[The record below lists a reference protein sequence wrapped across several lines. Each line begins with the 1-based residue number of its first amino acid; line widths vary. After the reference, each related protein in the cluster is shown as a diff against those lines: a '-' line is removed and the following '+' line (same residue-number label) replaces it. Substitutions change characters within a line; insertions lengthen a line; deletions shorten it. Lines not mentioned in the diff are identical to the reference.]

1 MMEGCKEK
9 YELLDDDSDT
19 EEYDKS
25 KEALMRSLD
34 GKTYIRRP
42 RNKSAFLQPQWLCQ
56 TVFIVLLV
64 AAQVALSFFFL
75 RTYWDL
81 EAVKH
86 KHSDIFR
93 SGAPHGNNAS
103 SEEQL
108 DYGLNSTNFSGYD
121 DPNAGVSL
129 TGNTSLL
136 PRVKQLEN
144 KVTFLELILS
154 LKSNEEKAL
163 QSQHT
168 NDKTKLLEEAKIRAL
183 ERQLHN
189 VTEALMTLQK
199 RLEEGLDN
207 TLLQISQLKDDFYFL
222 ENALNITERAHF
234 NSFETS
240 TARPF
245 KEGKNS
251 ATTLHPPAEA
261 TDEDVSPQENVTAFQ
276 STKTK
281 KTAKPENKIKI
292 PFIKSHADFQVFF
305 YGADKD
311 ASGYLTYAELL
322 KVLGEDAPKEAE
334 LREFDKDGNEMY
346 TYLELM
352 KAFTLTD

>member
-108 DYGLNSTNFSGYD
+108 DYGLNSTNFS
-121 DPNAGVSL
+121 
-129 TGNTSLL
+129 
-136 PRVKQLEN
+136 